1 MAFNM
6 GRYAESKEFATEALA
21 LAREIGDLAEIA
33 KTLQNLTLERNPA
46 DDPQVALARYEEI
59 RGIAATLGDIQLLA
73 GNLNNMGEWHR
84 DAGRGAEAAA
94 CSEESLALSRRSGN
108 PRAIPIVLCNYAQ
121 LLLGEGDVV
130 RGRTLLNEAFTMTME
145 HGLRSMERHV
155 LAVGAALAAMRADP
169 QCAARMNGAS
179 LALMREGSTRRESID
194 EAFLAP
200 RLAAAREA
208 LGSTTFEAAERAG
221 AALQRETALDELGV
235 WLAGLPDAP

>member
-1 MAFNM
+1 M
-6 GRYAESKEFATEALA
+6 
-21 LAREIGDLAEIA
+21 AEIA
-33 KTLQNLTLERNPA
+33 KTLQNLTLERNLA

-59 RGIAATLGDIQLLA
+59 RSIAATLGDIQLLA

-84 DAGRGAEAAA
+84 EAGRGAEAAA
-94 CSEESLALSRRSGN
+94 CYEESLALGRRSGN
-108 PRAIPIVLCNYAQ
+108 PRLIPVVLCNYAQ
-121 LLLGEGDVV
+121 LLLGQGDVV
-130 RGRTLLNEAFTMTME
+130 RGHTLLNEAFTVTME

-169 QCAARMNGAS
+169 QRAARLHGAS
-179 LALMREGSTRRESID
+179 LALMREGGTKMEGVD

-208 LGSTTFEAAERAG
+208 LGATAFEAAERAG
-221 AALQRETALDELGV
+221 AALSRETALDELGV